1 MKVFLVEETR
11 EAEWQDFE
19 RKTIAIYGSKEKA
32 LAKAKEKEE
41 LYKYNDYYVTAY
53 DTESGEIVND

>member
-1 MKVFLVEETR
+1 MIVYTVEETR
-11 EAEWQDFE
+11 ESEGYWGITE
-19 RKTIAIYGSKEKA
+19 VIAIYGNKEKA

-53 DTESGEIVND
+53 DTETGGIIND